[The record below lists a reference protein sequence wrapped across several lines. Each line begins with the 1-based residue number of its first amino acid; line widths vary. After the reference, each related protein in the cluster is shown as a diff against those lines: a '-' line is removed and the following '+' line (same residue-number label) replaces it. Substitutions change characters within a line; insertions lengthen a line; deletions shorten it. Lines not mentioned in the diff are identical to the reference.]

1 MIKPGNRRQ
10 RPLRVSRRR
19 QRIEK
24 GITIC
29 RTVSAEASSSES
41 REEEFLRVRT
51 PSMDGFRSYQSRSA
65 AVVAA
70 AHLKGIAIGKIRRN
84 LAVIADRDI
93 GALFAK
99 LNVIAVVFE

>member
-1 MIKPGNRRQ
+1 MNQARQ
-10 RPLRVSRRR
+10 QKAAATARKQTPPAHRERNHDL
-19 QRIEK
+19 Q
-24 GITIC
+24 
-29 RTVSAEASSSES
+29 TVSAEASSSES
-41 REEEFLRVRT
+41 WKEEFLRVRT
-51 PSMDGFRSYQSRSA
+51 PSMDGFRSYQSWSA